1 MNAIN
6 GYLRVTYEN
15 ILYAEVIFSE
25 FKTDE
30 TVFFSDCKQSFQF
43 GVLAHKKG
51 FIEKPHSHFN
61 SPKKINDLQQ
71 MFVIQR
77 GKIKVNF
84 HDKENKIFKSII
96 LNKGDAINLV
106 DGIHSLEVLETMQCI
121 SVKQGPFLGSEKDKI
136 EIK

>member
-61 SPKKINDLQQ
+61 SPKKNQ
-71 MFVIQR
+71 
-77 GKIKVNF
+77 
-84 HDKENKIFKSII
+84 
-96 LNKGDAINLV
+96 
-106 DGIHSLEVLETMQCI
+106 
-121 SVKQGPFLGSEKDKI
+121 
-136 EIK
+136 